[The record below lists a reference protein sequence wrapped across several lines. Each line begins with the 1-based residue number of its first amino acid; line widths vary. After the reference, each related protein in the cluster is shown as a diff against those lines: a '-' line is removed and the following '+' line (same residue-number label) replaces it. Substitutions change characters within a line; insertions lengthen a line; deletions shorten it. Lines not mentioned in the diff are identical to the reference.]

1 MSLKK
6 IPSEQEKQLRE
17 QYKYQLST
25 IAPSLPYLSAYTFV
39 GLQDIME
46 KKDIDKYLGGGKT
59 IAKKY
64 GAGVVCGLLS
74 SMMLTRLNIKNFLK
88 KPYYVRLPIRLVAF
102 MIPIGI
108 ATAVAMPD
116 IEELAN
122 IEKKYNSR
130 IQKFK
135 VTRNFN
141 HIDPDGIM
149 FQEFLEKSSKY

>member
-6 IPSEQEKQLRE
+6 IPAEQEKQLRE
-17 QYKYQLST
+17 QYKYQLAT
-25 IAPSLPYLSAYTFV
+25 IAPTLPFLSAYTFI

-46 KKDIDKYLGGGKT
+46 SKDVNKYTGAGKT
-59 IAKKY
+59 LAKKY
-64 GAGVVCGLLS
+64 GAGAVGGLLC
-74 SMMLTRLNIKNFLK
+74 SMVLTRLNIKNFLK
-88 KPYYVRLPIRLVAF
+88 RPYYVRLPIRLIAF
-102 MIPIGI
+102 MLPIGAATI
-108 ATAVAMPD
+108 AAAPD
-116 IEELAN
+116 LEAISN

-149 FQEFLEKSSKY
+149 FQEFIEKSSKY